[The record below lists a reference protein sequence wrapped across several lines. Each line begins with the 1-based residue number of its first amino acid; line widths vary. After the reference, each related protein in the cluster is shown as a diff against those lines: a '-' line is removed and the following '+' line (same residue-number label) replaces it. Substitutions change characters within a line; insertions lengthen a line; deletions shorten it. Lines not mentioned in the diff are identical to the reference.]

1 MEKRKS
7 RKVFLSFLG
16 LGPKGGYISGNY
28 IDKEKNKIVNNVKY
42 VQNAIVEIEEDQ
54 FDKKYI
60 FCTERVLEEKFN
72 ELEEEMGYTY
82 KSIEIKKGEN
92 EEEIWDIFQKIYD
105 VLEENDEVT
114 FDVTHSY
121 RFLPILGLLLLQHA
135 KFLKNIKVE
144 KLCYGAFEMK
154 YKIKNENEEME
165 VSPIMDLTSFSK
177 LQDWSLSGYSFV
189 KTGMAANF
197 TDLAKKEFKS
207 TSKNIDMDKINL
219 EKISK
224 KLENIALDLYTNRG
238 INIVEGHQIA
248 DIKKKMKEMKKD
260 LYPPFTLVIDRIEKD
275 IHNFKSKN
283 INNVFYAVEWCIQK
297 NLFQQG
303 ITMLQEGLITFL
315 LYNVNID
322 YTNKNEREKF
332 SSFIGLENIKE
343 YKGNIEEMNDIV
355 DKLEKKGI
363 DFQKLK
369 ILYGG
374 VKNIRNDISHG
385 GFNLK
390 DNKKNGKLKSK
401 TESSTFKSTLENKFK
416 EIKEIIFN
424 GEQEI

>member
-224 KLENIALDLYTNRG
+224 KLEN
-238 INIVEGHQIA
+238 
-248 DIKKKMKEMKKD
+248 
-260 LYPPFTLVIDRIEKD
+260 
-275 IHNFKSKN
+275 
-283 INNVFYAVEWCIQK
+283 
-297 NLFQQG
+297 
-303 ITMLQEGLITFL
+303 
-315 LYNVNID
+315 
-322 YTNKNEREKF
+322 
-332 SSFIGLENIKE
+332 
-343 YKGNIEEMNDIV
+343 
-355 DKLEKKGI
+355 
-363 DFQKLK
+363 
-369 ILYGG
+369 
-374 VKNIRNDISHG
+374 
-385 GFNLK
+385 
-390 DNKKNGKLKSK
+390 
-401 TESSTFKSTLENKFK
+401 KFK